1 MKQLTERQKSRRA
14 AILAAA
20 RELIVE
26 HGYEGVTM
34 RELAARSDVALKT
47 LYQQYDNKENLLAK
61 AVEEM
66 HANTYADI
74 MKVDKETGLDKLF
87 FIIDTVLATN
97 MENDAYARTMA
108 PILARGASTIT
119 FIQTRKAAYRQALD
133 QMQAEGDVTADFN
146 TELMLDILHRQSS
159 GLYFEWAR
167 GLAPTPIVGDTIK
180 LQMCMV
186 LSPVTTG
193 KTHDRVAACI
203 HELTKKCADFAT

>member
-1 MKQLTERQKSRRA
+1 MKQLTERQISRRA

-20 RELIVE
+20 RDLIVE
-26 HGYEGVTM
+26 RGYEGVTM

-66 HANTYADI
+66 HGNTYAEI

-87 FIIDTVLATN
+87 FIIDNVLSKN

-108 PILARGASTIT
+108 PILARGASTVS
-119 FIQTRKAAYRQALD
+119 FIQTRKAAYRQAIE
-133 QMQAEGDVTADFN
+133 QMQDEGDLAKDFD
-146 TELMLDILHRQSS
+146 TDLLLDILHRQSS

-167 GLAPTPIVGDTIK
+167 GLAPTQIVGDTIK
-180 LQMCMV
+180 LQMCLV
-186 LSPVTTG
+186 LSPLTTG
-193 KTHDRVAACI
+193 DTHTRITDHVQQLSQICGNF
-203 HELTKKCADFAT
+203 DG